1 MEIEIWFKPKNE
13 KFIALKGRQPDLKMF
28 RRNPSSRPKLVITR
42 YHKLKAW
49 GSPEIAEIM
58 RINGVRTSF
67 MWDGKHGYW
76 FCQLDEDQVEAITE
90 LSSGKKLKHLLMGN
104 PKPKPTRGATYVD
117 EKIYTQDV
125 YEPQARSSLSED
137 SGNWKIDD
145 KIYPETDQDVIAQI
159 RKDIDELIL
168 GAKNNKIPRNPS
180 DGSDQPVAPQPDVV
194 YEGVTNS
201 QGNTDKIHLKIP
213 TAEEPIA
220 MTKLLPLDI
229 PEVQLTPQHEAPV
242 AGTAN
247 KVMLKWGF
255 RGRDIYLAGYNGHR
269 IWFNRK
275 TRLLYAE
282 SAIFQQFVM
291 INEVPVVFTAIDP
304 NEPISATNNI
314 EAQLTSRGD
323 EFKLLGE
330 KFTTLE
336 EETRI
341 YAEARKKAR
350 ADAVQRYKSS
360 VGDEEEARI
369 VALEEAPIHPTLP
382 TKWTDI
388 INTWPWGIISLD
400 EDTEAEIELAPKQS
414 GIRETQWH
422 QLTIITRLHKSPEIP
437 EGGKV
442 RMHPDLIPLKGC
454 KIQIEG
460 VWCGP
465 FTVYDHLQYID
476 DNEQYYVPCLQC
488 RVDTEN
494 ALKIVE
500 AVKAKLS

>member
-1 MEIEIWFKPKNE
+1 
-13 KFIALKGRQPDLKMF
+13 MF
-28 RRNPSSRPKLVITR
+28 YK
-42 YHKLKAW
+42 
-49 GSPEIAEIM
+49 
-58 RINGVRTSF
+58 
-67 MWDGKHGYW
+67 
-76 FCQLDEDQVEAITE
+76 
-90 LSSGKKLKHLLMGN
+90 
-104 PKPKPTRGATYVD
+104 
-117 EKIYTQDV
+117 
-125 YEPQARSSLSED
+125 PQARSSLSED

-229 PEVQLTPQHEAPV
+229 PEVQLTPQHEAPI

-442 RMHPDLIPLKGC
+442 RMHPDLIPLKGHKNQDRGC
-454 KIQIEG
+454 MVRTI
-460 VWCGP
+460 
-465 FTVYDHLQYID
+465 HSL
-476 DNEQYYVPCLQC
+476 
-488 RVDTEN
+488 
-494 ALKIVE
+494 
-500 AVKAKLS
+500 

>member
-1 MEIEIWFKPKNE
+1 M
-13 KFIALKGRQPDLKMF
+13 
-28 RRNPSSRPKLVITR
+28 
-42 YHKLKAW
+42 
-49 GSPEIAEIM
+49 
-58 RINGVRTSF
+58 
-67 MWDGKHGYW
+67 
-76 FCQLDEDQVEAITE
+76 
-90 LSSGKKLKHLLMGN
+90 
-104 PKPKPTRGATYVD
+104 
-117 EKIYTQDV
+117 
-125 YEPQARSSLSED
+125 
-137 SGNWKIDD
+137 
-145 KIYPETDQDVIAQI
+145 
-159 RKDIDELIL
+159 
-168 GAKNNKIPRNPS
+168 
-180 DGSDQPVAPQPDVV
+180 V
-194 YEGVTNS
+194 YEGVTDS
-201 QGNTDKIHLKIP
+201 QGNTDEILPKIP

-220 MTKLLPLDI
+220 MTELLPLDV

-341 YAEARKKAR
+341 NTEARKKAR